1 MKLSPRLQ
9 TIADYVHKGAI
20 VADIGTDH
28 GYIPVYL
35 VSKEIS
41 SKIIATDINVGP
53 LENANSYINKKS
65 YGGIIETRLG
75 NGLECLLP
83 NEVDTVIIAGM
94 GGLLI
99 AEILESSKNIA
110 GTIKNFILQPM
121 VASEDLRRY
130 LMNNKYKIQD
140 ERLAKEG
147 SKIYEIMLVNH
158 GEDKIEKDI
167 YYEIGKKLVENKDK
181 HLQEFMKNKIMKT
194 EKILNTLK
202 DKESEEGK
210 LRYEYLKTRNE
221 EYKEVLN
228 SLC

>member
-9 TIADYVHKGAI
+9 AIADYVHKGAV

-65 YGGIIETRLG
+65 FGGIIETRLG

-99 AEILESSKNIA
+99 AEILESSKDIA
-110 GTIKNFILQPM
+110 GTINNFILQPM
-121 VASEDLRRY
+121 TASEDLRRY
-130 LMNNKYKIQD
+130 LINNKYKIQD
-140 ERLAKEG
+140 EKLAKEG
-147 SKIYEIMLVNH
+147 SKIYEIMLVSH
-158 GEDKIEKDI
+158 GEDKIEKNI
-167 YYEIGKKLVENKDK
+167 YYEVGKKLVENKDK
-181 HLQEFMKNKIMKT
+181 HLQEFVKNKIIKT
-194 EKILNTLK
+194 EKILNTLE

-210 LRYEYLKTRNE
+210 LRYEYLKTKNE

-228 SLC
+228 NLC